1 MIPKYPIEITPIE
14 VIQDEGNLQ
23 MNLMLIIKIITK
35 VKATIYINI
44 PA

>member
-1 MIPKYPIEITPIE
+1 MIPKYPIEIKLIE
-14 VIQDEGNLQ
+14 VIQDAGNLQ

-35 VKATIYINI
+35 VKATIYRNI